1 MALSPKPAATLAL
14 MEQYSVAG
22 ATVPKSESYF
32 TGTHNQDSLDR
43 FTSRSG
49 NMMVAAVFDGC
60 GSQAHSHIGAHLGGR
75 MLLRS
80 IFDAVERLQANR
92 KSLAE
97 LDIVRIQENWG
108 ADVKHICEI
117 TGGADWPADMESRF
131 EFTMLGVIMTADETM
146 IFHGGD
152 GFFSVNGKTTKLEA
166 PKNAPSYPIY
176 PFLPGVEAG
185 PHWIKLEPIM
195 KTTDVNSIVLTTDG
209 GRYLTQE
216 IDHLSGYQSTGE
228 LTAVLSALQ
237 RPRLVANPPEARV
250 QPVSQTPQVQVG
262 ETRIDG
268 TAKVDIGISM
278 SYSAALERGPI
289 GDDLAVIVITKNG
302 AVRKHP
308 PETKLGRSVQT
319 DEGLFGKTL
328 GGLRSLWGGR

>member
-1 MALSPKPAATLAL
+1 MSISPKTVRVPTLQ
-14 MEQYSVAG
+14 EQYSVAG

-32 TGTHNQDSLDR
+32 TGAHNQDSLDR
-43 FTSRSG
+43 FTSPSG

-80 IFDAVERLQANR
+80 IFDAVERLQADQ
-92 KSLAE
+92 KPLAG

-108 ADVKHICEI
+108 ADVKQICEI

-131 EFTMLGVIMTADETM
+131 EFTMLGVIMTADETQV
-146 IFHGGD
+146 FHVGD
-152 GFFSVNGKTTKLEA
+152 GFFSINGKTTVITS
-166 PKNAPSYPIY
+166 PNNAPSYPIY

-185 PHWIKLEPIM
+185 PHWIKLEPVM

-228 LTAVLSALQ
+228 LTAVLNALQ

-250 QPVSQTPQVQVG
+250 QPVTPTPQVQAG

-268 TAKVDIGISM
+268 VAKVDIGISM

-289 GDDLAVIVITKNG
+289 GDDLAIIVITKNG

-308 PETKLGRSVQT
+308 AETKLGRSTQT
-319 DEGLFGKTL
+319 DEGLIGKTL
-328 GGLRSLWGGR
+328 SGLRGLWGRK